1 MAMGG
6 AFQLTGGRSDAI
18 FYNPS
23 LLTSA
28 RGFGMTG
35 ETFDRRSNYWTLSGA
50 TTWWKGSVGLGLQ
63 TLSYSTDAGN
73 VREVALGEADL
84 LTRGT
89 TAASE
94 LVATLGYAQE
104 VGGIDWGITVKSI
117 EQRLGGSKDVAIAFD
132 IGASVDLGD
141 IKVGLGAQ
149 NLGPDLEVAGTSLE
163 LANRVTLGASFQGWN
178 FGPLDLGASAQ
189 LSREAD
195 GTVIPALGGEIA
207 WWPVIGRT
215 FSGWIGVRRVE
226 DGPADELTFGAA
238 FRGDSFSLE
247 YAYQG
252 FDGFDAAHRVGVA
265 WR

>member
-1 MAMGG
+1 
-6 AFQLTGGRSDAI
+6 
-18 FYNPS
+18 
-23 LLTSA
+23 
-28 RGFGMTG
+28 MTG
-35 ETFDRRSNYWTLSGA
+35 ETFDRRSNYLTLSGA
-50 TTWWKGSVGLGLQ
+50 TAWWRGSVGVGLQ
-63 TLSYSTDAGN
+63 TLSYSTNAAN

-84 LTRGT
+84 LTGGAR
-89 TAASE
+89 AASE

-104 VGGIDWGITVKSI
+104 IGGIDWGVSAKTV
-117 EQRLGGSKDVAIAFD
+117 EQRMGGSKDVTVAFD

-163 LANRVTLGASFQGWN
+163 LANRVTLGASFQRWS
-178 FGPLDLGASAQ
+178 FGPLDLGASAHI
-189 LSREAD
+189 SRKAD

-226 DGPADELTFGAA
+226 DGPADQLTFGAA

-247 YAYQG
+247 YAFQG
-252 FDGFDAAHRVGVA
+252 FDGLDAAHRLGVA